1 VRGFRRRWPAAR
13 LSARARRGFFAR
25 ESAAGAVDMIARTK
39 PASSTPAL
47 FALGLPAYALA
58 VGASAALGSPMAS
71 VAALMPLLG
80 ALLWLLPDRDL
91 ISPRRLAAAFTVMI
105 AAQLC
110 IPSYYMLQIS
120 GLPWI
125 SLRRVA
131 MAAMILP
138 ALLRLATCADA
149 RARMVSALGA
159 APLGLALNTG
169 FALMAGLSILAS
181 SDPAAS
187 LQSFSDAAVNW
198 GLPFL
203 ACLLVIGDETEGA
216 KLVRLIGM
224 ASLFV
229 AAVGVADFFAQRN
242 FALQIFPARLLA
254 AMAANNPGI
263 QTLLDYD
270 PWRNSYFRAL
280 SIYITPLSFGE
291 FAALCGPLGGFLV
304 LHGEGFR
311 DRALGLAVIAASLAS
326 LFVSGS
332 RGGAVGFLISMLLFG
347 LLFVIRLWRTR
358 PPDSFAAP
366 AMTVVAAMAGGAAI
380 TAVFT
385 WKRLSNVVFG
395 GGDSVGSTAARA
407 EQLAMAWPHIWDS
420 PVFGNGLG
428 LGSVVL
434 NWRPAVDQPASI
446 DSYLVSLLIETGFPG
461 ALCYFGAIAVAAG
474 ACLLIY
480 LRDRDSRA
488 ALSAP
493 IGCALIAYG
502 LYRLVLSQRENQT
515 LAFILLA
522 LAFVCVRG
530 AKARAGARRRGSAAG
545 CPFIGRSPRPQ
556 SG

>member
-1 VRGFRRRWPAAR
+1 
-13 LSARARRGFFAR
+13 
-25 ESAAGAVDMIARTK
+25 
-39 PASSTPAL
+39 
-47 FALGLPAYALA
+47 
-58 VGASAALGSPMAS
+58 
-71 VAALMPLLG
+71 
-80 ALLWLLPDRDL
+80 
-91 ISPRRLAAAFTVMI
+91 
-105 AAQLC
+105 
-110 IPSYYMLQIS
+110 
-120 GLPWI
+120 
-125 SLRRVA
+125 
-131 MAAMILP
+131 
-138 ALLRLATCADA
+138 
-149 RARMVSALGA
+149 
-159 APLGLALNTG
+159 
-169 FALMAGLSILAS
+169 
-181 SDPAAS
+181 
-187 LQSFSDAAVNW
+187 
-198 GLPFL
+198 
-203 ACLLVIGDETEGA
+203 
-216 KLVRLIGM
+216 
-224 ASLFV
+224 
-229 AAVGVADFFAQRN
+229 
-242 FALQIFPARLLA
+242 
-254 AMAANNPGI
+254 MAANNPGI

-311 DRALGLAVIAASLAS
+311 DRTLGLAVIAASLAS

-332 RGGAVGFLISMLLFG
+332 RGGAVGFLASMLLLG

-366 AMTVVAAMAGGAAI
+366 AMTVVAAMAGGAAV
-380 TAVFT
+380 TAVLT

-395 GGDSVGSTAARA
+395 GGDSVGSTVARA

-480 LRDRDSRA
+480 LRDRDPRA

-493 IGCALIAYG
+493 IGCALMAYG

-530 AKARAGARRRGSAAG
+530 ARARAGARRRGSAAG
-545 CPFIGRSPRPQ
+545 SRSSADSPRPRSDDASVAVPEAELFRRGIKPRREGDGRGGAAAFALARRRTRRDEGQ
-556 SG
+556 QARLDAAPQMAVGDGEEFVRVAPAAEDEDPRAGHDGVAGPQGGIVLQQIGDRLVAPSGAPLTGVSLKRCVKAGLAR